1 MELQFLAGREV
12 LATRPLWEEVFNE
25 DTKEF
30 TDYYFKYKAMNNLTF
45 TQMEGS
51 EVISMVHL
59 TPYATG
65 KGEEV
70 CYIVGVA
77 TKESY
82 RRKGLM
88 DELLKSAFACM
99 QDEREPFTFL
109 MPANKD
115 IYEPYGFTYIYDKPC
130 YELNTKRINE
140 KLLDEASQAP
150 DDAKAMFT
158 LLVLDMGMLTVRTVR
173 DKDCARVARFANEY
187 LAKNYDCYMQRS
199 EAYYKTMKQE
209 LKAQNGNLFMV
220 EKDGIILGLLSYAKE
235 AGKVSLQEVLFEKEL
250 DAWELLRETEKK
262 PMIMARII
270 DVKQILSKLQSEKEF
285 VLALKIIDERLI
297 ANDGLYMLHCGPLGG
312 NITPIKIADAARTN
326 EHGECC
332 HAECEVTIENLTAF
346 FFGYKKAED
355 CFKVYAK
362 SKAEELYARLNA
374 LIKYDRVCINE
385 IV

>member
-1 MELQFLAGREV
+1 MEIQFLAGREV
-12 LATRPLWEEVFNE
+12 LAVRPLWEEVFNE
-25 DTKEF
+25 DSKEF
-30 TDYYFKYKAMNNLTF
+30 TDYYFKYKAVNNLTF
-45 TQMEGS
+45 AQTEGS

-59 TPYATG
+59 APYATG

-77 TKESY
+77 TKEAY

-99 QDEREPFTFL
+99 QEEREPFTFL
-109 MPANKD
+109 MPANKE

-140 KLLDEASQAP
+140 KLLDEASLAP
-150 DDAKAMFT
+150 DDEKAMFT
-158 LLVLDMGMLTVRTVR
+158 LLVLDMGMLTIRTVR
-173 DKDCARVARFANEY
+173 NQDCARAARFANEF
-187 LAKNYDCYMQRS
+187 LAANYDCYMQRS
-199 EAYYKTMKQE
+199 ETYYQTMKQE
-209 LKAQNGNLFMV
+209 LKAQNGNLFMI
-220 EKDGIILGLLSYAKE
+220 EKDGIILGLFSYAKE
-235 AGKVSLQEVLFEKEL
+235 AGEVYFQEVLFEKEL
-250 DAWELLRETEKK
+250 EAWELLRETEKK

-270 DVKQILSKLQSEKEF
+270 DVKQILSKLQSDKEF
-285 VLALKIIDERLI
+285 VLALKIIDDKLI

-312 NITPIKIADAARTN
+312 NITPIKIADASRTN
-326 EHGECC
+326 EQGECC

-346 FFGYKKAED
+346 FFGYKKAEE

-362 SKAEELYARLNA
+362 SKAEELHTRLNA
-374 LIKYDRVCINE
+374 LKKYDRVCINE

>member
-1 MELQFLAGREV
+1 MEIQFLAGREV
-12 LATRPLWEEVFNE
+12 LLLRPLWEEVFHE
-25 DTKEF
+25 DSKEF

-45 TQMEGS
+45 VQTEGS
-51 EVISMVHL
+51 EAVSMVHL
-59 TPYATG
+59 TPYVTG
-65 KGEEV
+65 NGEEV

-77 TKESY
+77 TKEEY
-82 RRKGLM
+82 RRQGLM
-88 DELLKSAFACM
+88 DGLLKSAFGCM
-99 QDEREPFTFL
+99 QEEREPFTFL
-109 MPANKD
+109 MPADKA
-115 IYEPYGFTYIYDKPC
+115 IYEPYGFSYIYDKPC

-140 KLLDEASQAP
+140 KLLDEASAAP

-173 DKDCARVARFANEY
+173 TQDCARAARFANEY
-187 LAKNYDCYMQRS
+187 LEKHYDCYMQRS
-199 EAYYKTMKQE
+199 ETYYMTMKQE
-209 LKAQNGNLFMV
+209 LKAQNGNLFMI

-235 AGKVSLQEVLFEKEL
+235 DGKVSLQEVLFEKEL
-250 DAWELLRETEKK
+250 EAWELLRETEKK

-270 DVKQILSKLQSEKEF
+270 DVKQILSKLQSDKEF
-285 VLALKIIDERLI
+285 VLALKITDSKLI

-326 EHGECC
+326 EQGECC

-355 CFKVYAK
+355 CFNVYAK
-362 SKAEELYARLNA
+362 SKTEELFGRLNA
-374 LIKYDRVCINE
+374 LKKYDRVCINE

>member
-1 MELQFLAGREV
+1 MEVQFLAGREV
-12 LATRPLWEEVFNE
+12 LAVRPLWEEAFPE
-25 DTKEF
+25 EAKAF

-45 TQMEGS
+45 VQTEGS
-51 EVISMVHL
+51 DILSMLHL

-77 TKESY
+77 TKEAY

-99 QDEREPFTFL
+99 QEEKEPFTFL
-109 MPANKD
+109 MPAKKEV
-115 IYEPYGFTYIYDKPC
+115 YEPYGFTYIYDKPC
-130 YELNTKRINE
+130 YELNAKRMNE
-140 KLLDEASQAP
+140 KLLDEASLAP

-173 DKDCARVARFANEY
+173 DQDCARAARFANEF
-187 LAKNYDCYMQRS
+187 LEKNYDCYMQRS
-199 EAYYKTMKQE
+199 EAYYRTMKQE
-209 LKAQNGNLFMV
+209 LKAQSGNLFMV
-220 EKDGIILGLLSYAKE
+220 EKDGIILGLFSYAKE
-235 AGKVSLQEVLFEKEL
+235 AGNVIFCEVLFEKEL
-250 DAWELLRETEKK
+250 EAWELLRETDRK
-262 PMIMARII
+262 PCIMARIV
-270 DVKQILSKLQSEKEF
+270 DVKQILSKLQSEREF

-297 ANDGLYMLHCGPLGG
+297 TNNGLYMLHCGPLGG
-312 NITPIKIADAARTN
+312 NITPIKIADATRTN
-326 EHGECC
+326 EQGECC

-346 FFGYKKAED
+346 FFGYKNAED

-362 SKAEELYARLNA
+362 SKAEELYERLNA
-374 LIKYDRVCINE
+374 LKKYERVCINE